1 MKSPGSLSLR
11 WKFLAATSMS
21 LVVLFL
27 VTGVVI
33 ENRSTHIA
41 SNGLEQEAQASLHAY
56 ESLWHA
62 RADVLASV
70 SLALSGMSDV
80 RAAFGTRD
88 AATIRDTAGERWA
101 PLAGENAVFA
111 VTDPLGRVLASFG
124 DRPLPSPQGDIPAV
138 RSAMK
143 QFPRQATGFLAQGG
157 ELYQVVVTPVYVD
170 STSGPALLNVL
181 VAGYFVDAP
190 LALRL
195 REATGGSEFAF
206 GALDRVV
213 ASSLEPRT
221 INQLG
226 ASMFGGAGFD
236 RPGGITGLHA
246 GDTDYLSLRRSLLDM
261 DGKPAGYV
269 WILRSFEA
277 SESAVAVLRRDLLLV
292 WAGAL
297 LAALVLAWI
306 LAQRLLR
313 PIAALDLAAEQVSR
327 QNYSYRLPVTTRDE
341 LGRLANAFNRMCES
355 LQKAER
361 DLIRQERLSTVS
373 RLSSSLVHDLRNP
386 LAVIYASAEML
397 SDADY
402 SPAHVKRL
410 GTNIFRSAAQVKFM
424 LEDLVDA
431 SRGRPGKT
439 ENCPLAQIVLSA
451 WEYVGTRAEKADV
464 NVQIAVPE
472 ECTVAVER
480 HRIERVFMNLFSN
493 AIEAMDGGGT
503 VTVTASPAS
512 KGVRVEV
519 QDTGP
524 GIDPRVLPDLFEPLN
539 LGSKKGGMGLG
550 LALSRQTVLDNGG
563 DMGVDPAVTAGARF
577 WLTLPAGST
586 HASTTER

>member
-1 MKSPGSLSLR
+1 MRSPGSLSLR
-11 WKFLAATSMS
+11 WKFLAATSVS

-27 VTGVVI
+27 ITGAVI

-41 SNGLEQEAQASLHAY
+41 SSGLEQEAQASLHAY
-56 ESLWHA
+56 ESLWRA

-101 PLAGENAVFA
+101 ALARENAVFA
-111 VTDPLGRVLASFG
+111 VTDPLGRVLASYG
-124 DRPLPSPQGDIPAV
+124 DRPLQSPDGEIAAV
-138 RSAMK
+138 RSAMR
-143 QFPRQATGFLAQGG
+143 QFPKQATGFIAQGG

-170 STSGPALLNVL
+170 STSGSALLNVL

-190 LALRL
+190 LARRL
-195 REATGGSEFAF
+195 KEATGGSEFAF
-206 GALDRVV
+206 GALDKVV
-213 ASSLEPRT
+213 ASSLGPEKVR
-221 INQLG
+221 QLG
-226 ASMFGGAGFD
+226 SSLFG
-236 RPGGITGLHA
+236 RTSGIARLHA
-246 GDTDYLSLRRSLLDM
+246 GDTDYLCLRRSLQDM
-261 DGKPAGYV
+261 DGRPAGYV
-269 WILRSFEA
+269 WILRSFESSQGA
-277 SESAVAVLRRDLLLV
+277 IAVLRRDLLLV

-297 LAALVLAWI
+297 LAALALTWL

-327 QNYSYRLPVTTRDE
+327 QNYSYRLEVTTRDE

-386 LAVIYASAEML
+386 LAVIYASSEML
-397 SDADY
+397 SETEY
-402 SPAHVKRL
+402 SSSNVKRL

-431 SRGRPGKT
+431 SRGGPGKR
-439 ENCPLAQIVLSA
+439 ESCLLAGIVTSA
-451 WEYVGTRAEKADV
+451 WEYVSTRADKAEV
-464 NVQIAVPE
+464 KFQIVVPE
-472 ECTVAVER
+472 GCSVAVER

-493 AIEAMDGGGT
+493 AIEAMSVGGT
-503 VTVTASPAS
+503 VTVTARHAQSF
-512 KGVRVEV
+512 VRVEV
-519 QDTGP
+519 EDTGP

-550 LALSRQTVLDNGG
+550 LALSRQTVVDNGG
-563 DMGVDPAVTAGARF
+563 DMGVDPAVKAGARF
-577 WLTLPAGST
+577 WLRLPAGSSL
-586 HASTTER
+586 AKPTER

>member
-1 MKSPGSLSLR
+1 MKSTGTLSLR
-11 WKFLAATSMS
+11 WKFLAATSVS

-27 VTGVVI
+27 VTGLVI

-41 SNGLEQEAQASLHAY
+41 SNGLEQEAQASLRAY
-56 ESLWHA
+56 ESLWRA

-101 PLAGENAVFA
+101 PLSREGAVFA

-124 DRPLPSPQGDIPAV
+124 EHPLPADQGVIPAV

-143 QFPRQATGFLAQGG
+143 QFPKQATGFIAQGG

-170 STSGPALLNVL
+170 STSGSALLNVL

-195 REATGGSEFAF
+195 KEATGGSEFAF

-213 ASSLEPRT
+213 ASSLEPGKVR
-221 INQLG
+221 QLG
-226 ASMFGGAGFD
+226 NSLFGPAE
-236 RPGGITGLHA
+236 GITRLHA
-246 GDTDYLSLRRSLLDM
+246 GETGYLSLRRSLLDM
-261 DGKPAGYV
+261 DGRPAGYV

-277 SESAVAVLRRDLLLV
+277 SGAAIAALRRDLLLV
-292 WAGAL
+292 WAAAL
-297 LAALVLAWI
+297 LAALALAWL

-327 QNYSYRLPVTTRDE
+327 QNYSYRLPVDTRDE

-386 LAVIYASAEML
+386 LAVIYASSEML
-397 SDADY
+397 CETDF

-431 SRGRPGKT
+431 SRGRAGKIET
-439 ENCPLAQIVLSA
+439 CPLAEIVRSA
-451 WEYVGTRAEKADV
+451 WEYVGARAEKAAV
-464 NVQIAVPE
+464 GVQIDVPE
-472 ECTVAVER
+472 ECSVAVER
-480 HRIERVFMNLFSN
+480 HRIERVFMNLFAN
-493 AIEAMDGGGT
+493 AIEAIAERGDI
-503 VTVTASPAS
+503 TVTASQS
-512 KGVRVEV
+512 GNSVRVEV

-524 GIDPRVLPDLFEPLN
+524 GIDPQILPDLFEPLN

-550 LALSRQTVLDNGG
+550 LALSRQTVKDNGG

-586 HASTTER
+586 QTTAIAP

>member
-1 MKSPGSLSLR
+1 MKPPVSLSLR
-11 WKFLAATSMS
+11 WKFLAATSLS

-27 VTGVVI
+27 ITGVVI

-56 ESLWHA
+56 ESLWRA

-101 PLAGENAVFA
+101 PLAREGAVFA
-111 VTDPLGRVLASFG
+111 VTDPLGRVLATFG
-124 DRPLPSPQGDIPAV
+124 ERHLTSLQGDIPAV
-138 RSAMK
+138 RSAIK
-143 QFPRQATGFLAQGG
+143 QFPKQATGFIAQSG
-157 ELYQVVVTPVYVD
+157 ELYQIVVTPVYVD
-170 STSGPALLNVL
+170 STSGSALLNVL
-181 VAGYFVDAP
+181 VAGYFVDAA

-195 REATGGSEFAF
+195 KEATGGSEFTF
-206 GALDRVV
+206 GALDKVV
-213 ASSLEPRT
+213 ASSLAPDKVK
-221 INQLG
+221 QLG
-226 ASMFGGAGFD
+226 TSLFG
-236 RPGGITGLHA
+236 RPGDITRLHA
-246 GDTDYLSLRRSLLDM
+246 GDTDYLSLRRSLVDLD
-261 DGKPAGYV
+261 GRPAGYV
-269 WILRSFEA
+269 WILRSFESSQGA
-277 SESAVAVLRRDLLLV
+277 IGVLRRDLLLV

-297 LAALVLAWI
+297 LAALALAWL
-306 LAQRLLR
+306 LAQRMLR
-313 PIAALDLAAEQVSR
+313 PIAALDLAAEQVSH

-355 LQKAER
+355 IQKAER
-361 DLIRQERLSTVS
+361 DLIRQERLTTVS

-397 SDADY
+397 SETDF
-402 SPAHVKRL
+402 SPANVKRL
-410 GTNIFRSAAQVKFM
+410 GTNIFRSAAQVKYM

-439 ENCPLAQIVLSA
+439 ETSPLAEIIRSS
-451 WEYVGTRAEKADV
+451 WEYVGARAENAAV
-464 NVQIAVPE
+464 SIVVAVPE
-472 ECTVAVER
+472 ECSVAVER

-493 AIEAMDGGGT
+493 AIEAMEGGGT
-503 VTVTASPAS
+503 VTVTASLIGT
-512 KGVRVEV
+512 GVHIEV

-524 GIDPRVLPDLFEPLN
+524 GVDPKILPDLFEPLN

-550 LALSRQTVLDNGG
+550 LALSRQTVVDNGG
-563 DMGVDPAVTAGARF
+563 DMGVDPGAAGARF

-586 HASTTER
+586 HPMPIEP

>member
-1 MKSPGSLSLR
+1 MKSPDTLSLR

-27 VTGVVI
+27 VTGAVI

-41 SNGLEQEAQASLHAY
+41 SSGLEQEAQASLHAY
-56 ESLWHA
+56 ESLWRA

-101 PLAGENAVFA
+101 ALARENAVFA

-124 DRPLPSPQGDIPAV
+124 DRPLPSPQGEIPAV
-138 RSAMK
+138 RSAMR
-143 QFPRQATGFLAQGG
+143 QFPKQATGFVAQGG

-170 STSGPALLNVL
+170 STSGSALLNVL

-195 REATGGSEFAF
+195 KEATGGSEFAF
-206 GALDRVV
+206 GALDNVV
-213 ASSLEPRT
+213 ASSLGPDKVK
-221 INQLG
+221 QLG
-226 ASMFGGAGFD
+226 TSLFA
-236 RPGGITGLHA
+236 RVGGIARLHA
-246 GDTDYLSLRRSLLDM
+246 GDTDYLSLRRSLRDM
-261 DGKPAGYV
+261 DGRPAGYV
-269 WILRSFEA
+269 WILRSFESSQGA
-277 SESAVAVLRRDLLLV
+277 IAALRRDLLLV

-297 LAALVLAWI
+297 LAALALTWL

-327 QNYSYRLPVTTRDE
+327 QNYSHRLQVTTRDE

-361 DLIRQERLSTVS
+361 DLIRQERFSTVS

-386 LAVIYASAEML
+386 LAVIYASSEML
-397 SDADY
+397 SETDY
-402 SPAHVKRL
+402 SPTQVKRL
-410 GTNIFRSAAQVKFM
+410 GTNIFRSAAQIKFM

-439 ENCPLAQIVLSA
+439 ETCPLVEIIRSA
-451 WEYVGTRAEKADV
+451 WEYVSARAEKAAV
-464 NVQIAVPE
+464 SVQIAVPE
-472 ECTVAVER
+472 ECCIAVER

-493 AIEAMDGGGT
+493 AIEAMAGGGT
-503 VTVTASPAS
+503 VTVTARR
-512 KGVRVEV
+512 GENCVRVDV

-550 LALSRQTVLDNGG
+550 LALSRQTVVDNGG
-563 DMGVDPAVTAGARF
+563 DMGVDPAVTVGARF

-586 HASTTER
+586 QATPIDVRSE

>member
-1 MKSPGSLSLR
+1 MKSPGSLSLQ
-11 WKFLAATSMS
+11 WKFLAATSLS

-33 ENRSTHIA
+33 GNRSTSIA

-56 ESLWHA
+56 ESLWRA

-101 PLAGENAVFA
+101 TLARENAVFA
-111 VTDPLGRVLASFG
+111 VTDPLGHVLASFG
-124 DRPLPSPQGDIPAV
+124 DRPLPSPRGEIPAV
-138 RSAMK
+138 RSAMR
-143 QFPRQATGFLAQGG
+143 QFPAQATGFIAQDG

-170 STSGPALLNVL
+170 SVSGSALLNVL
-181 VAGYFVDAP
+181 VAGYFIDAP

-195 REATGGSEFAF
+195 KEATGGSEFAF

-213 ASSLEPRT
+213 ASSLE
-221 INQLG
+221 LG
-226 ASMFGGAGFD
+226 KFRELETSLFG
-236 RPGGITGLHA
+236 RQGGITRLHA

-269 WILRSFEA
+269 WILRSFKSSEA
-277 SESAVAVLRRDLLLV
+277 AISALRRDLLLV

-297 LAALVLAWI
+297 LAALALAWL

-313 PIAALDLAAEQVSR
+313 PIAALGLAADQVSR
-327 QNYSYRLPVTTRDE
+327 QNYSYRLPITTRDE

-386 LAVIYASAEML
+386 LAVIYASSEML
-397 SDADY
+397 AGTDY
-402 SPAHVKRL
+402 SPVQVKRL
-410 GTNIFRSAAQVKFM
+410 GANIFRSASQVKIM
-424 LEDLVDA
+424 LDDLVSA
-431 SRGRPGKT
+431 SRGRPGKP
-439 ENCPLAQIVLSA
+439 ENCPLAEIIRSA
-451 WEYVGTRAEKADV
+451 WEYVGTRAEKAAV
-464 NVQIAVPE
+464 SVQVSVPE
-472 ECTVAVER
+472 EYSVAVER
-480 HRIERVFMNLFSN
+480 HRVERVFMNLFSN
-493 AIEAMDGGGT
+493 AIEAMAGGGT
-503 VTVTASPAS
+503 VTVTARRGGDS
-512 KGVRVEV
+512 VRIEV

-524 GIDPRVLPDLFEPLN
+524 GIDPRILPDLFEPLN
-539 LGSKKGGMGLG
+539 PGSKKGGMGLG
-550 LALSRQTVLDNGG
+550 LALSRQTVVENGG
-563 DMGVDPAVTAGARF
+563 DMGVDPAVTLGARF

-586 HASTTER
+586 EPKPIAP

>member
-1 MKSPGSLSLR
+1 MKSPVALSLR
-11 WKFLAATSMS
+11 WKFLAATSVS
-21 LVVLFL
+21 LVLLFL
-27 VTGVVI
+27 ITGAVI

-56 ESLWHA
+56 ESLWRA
-62 RADVLASV
+62 RTDVLASV

-101 PLAGENAVFA
+101 PLAREGAVFA
-111 VTDPLGRVLASFG
+111 VTDPLGQVLASFG
-124 DRPLPSPQGDIPAV
+124 DRPLTSPQGDIPAV
-138 RSAMK
+138 RSASR
-143 QFPRQATGFLAQGG
+143 QFPKQATGFIAQSGD
-157 ELYQVVVTPVYVD
+157 LYQVVVTPVYVD
-170 STSGPALLNVL
+170 SASGSALLNVL

-195 REATGGSEFAF
+195 KEATGGSEFAF
-206 GALDRVV
+206 GALDEVV
-213 ASSLEPRT
+213 ASSLGPAKV
-221 INQLG
+221 NQLG
-226 ASMFGGAGFD
+226 ASLFGRMA
-236 RPGGITGLHA
+236 GITRLNA
-246 GDTDYLSLRRSLLDM
+246 GETDYLCLRRSLVDLD
-261 DGKPAGYV
+261 GRPAGYV
-269 WILRSFEA
+269 WILRSFESSQA
-277 SESAVAVLRRDLLLV
+277 AIGVLRRDLLMV

-297 LAALVLAWI
+297 FAALALAWL

-327 QNYSYRLPVTTRDE
+327 QNYSYRLAVTTRDE

-355 LQKAER
+355 IQKAER
-361 DLIRQERLSTVS
+361 DLIRQERFSTVS

-386 LAVIYASAEML
+386 LAVIYASSEML
-397 SDADY
+397 AEAEY

-439 ENCPLAQIVLSA
+439 ETCSLAGIVRSA
-451 WEYVGTRAEKADV
+451 WEYVAARADNAGVKVEVSVTDD
-464 NVQIAVPE
+464 
-472 ECTVAVER
+472 CTVAVER

-493 AIEAMDGGGT
+493 AIEAMDGAGT
-503 VTVTASPAS
+503 VTVTATVGGS
-512 KGVRVEV
+512 GVHVEV

-539 LGSKKGGMGLG
+539 VGSKRGGMGLG

-563 DMGVDPAVTAGARF
+563 EMGVDPAPAAGARF
-577 WLTLPAGST
+577 WLILPAGST
-586 HASTTER
+586 TQEPTAP

>member
-1 MKSPGSLSLR
+1 MKSPDSLSLR
-11 WKFLAATSMS
+11 WKFLAATSLS

-41 SNGLEQEAQASLHAY
+41 SKGLEQEAQASLHAY
-56 ESLWHA
+56 ESLWRA

-101 PLAGENAVFA
+101 PLARQSAVFA

-124 DRPLPSPQGDIPAV
+124 DHPLPSPQGDIPAV

-143 QFPRQATGFLAQGG
+143 QFPKQATGFIAQGG
-157 ELYQVVVTPVYVD
+157 ELYQIVVTPVYVD
-170 STSGPALLNVL
+170 STSGSALLNVL
-181 VAGYFVDAP
+181 VAGYFVDAA

-195 REATGGSEFAF
+195 KEATGGSEFAF
-206 GALDRVV
+206 GALDNVV
-213 ASSLEPRT
+213 ASSLEPGKVR
-221 INQLG
+221 QLG
-226 ASMFGGAGFD
+226 NSLFGPA
-236 RPGGITGLHA
+236 GGITRLHA
-246 GDTDYLSLRRSLLDM
+246 GETDYLALRRSLLDI
-261 DGKPAGYV
+261 DGRPAGYV

-277 SESAVAVLRRDLLLV
+277 SEGAIAALRRDLLLV
-292 WAGAL
+292 WAAAL
-297 LAALVLAWI
+297 LAALVLAWL

-327 QNYSYRLPVTTRDE
+327 QNYSYRLPVNTRDE

-386 LAVIYASAEML
+386 LAVIYASSEML
-397 SDADY
+397 SGADY
-402 SPAHVKRL
+402 SAAQVKRL

-439 ENCPLAQIVLSA
+439 ETCPLAEIVRSA
-451 WEYVGTRAEKADV
+451 WEYVAPRAEKAAV
-464 NVQIAVPE
+464 VAQIGVPE
-472 ECTVAVER
+472 EYSITVER
-480 HRIERVFMNLFSN
+480 HRIERVFMNLFAN
-493 AIEAMDGGGT
+493 AIEAMAGGGT
-503 VTVTASPAS
+503 VAVSASRGGDS
-512 KGVRVEV
+512 VRVEV

-524 GIDPRVLPDLFEPLN
+524 GIDPQILPDLFEPLN

-563 DMGVDPAVTAGARF
+563 DMGVDPAVAAGARF
-577 WLTLPAGST
+577 WLRLPAGST
-586 HASTTER
+586 QATPIEP